1 MKKLLLLFVAIS
13 VKTAIAQSVSPDVIA
28 TSGTS
33 FNDGTS
39 QLDWTLGEPVTATF
53 IVGSDLL
60 TQGFHQPNLLATS
73 MNNVETNY
81 SLLVFPNPTID
92 NIQLQFQNLKEAVTV
107 ELVSTDGKQL
117 QSKEISSVGELQID
131 MSKYAAGTYLLSVKD
146 SHSKVKTY
154 QIIKLK

>member
-1 MKKLLLLFVAIS
+1 MKRLLLIVVVVF
-13 VKTAIAQSVSPDVIA
+13 VKTAMAQSIAPDVIA

-53 IVGSDLL
+53 STGSDIL
-60 TQGFHQPNLLATS
+60 TQGFHQPNLLATAI
-73 MNNVETNY
+73 NNMETDY
-81 SLLVFPNPTID
+81 SVLVFPNPSID
-92 NIQLQFQNLKEAVTV
+92 YIQLQFQNLKETVTV
-107 ELVSTDGKQL
+107 ELMSSEGMLL
-117 QSKEISSVGELQID
+117 QSKEVDSTNELQLD

-154 QIIKLK
+154 QVIKLN